1 MKIISKPNILV
12 MLLGEPAE
20 SIVLKA
26 FQILFLMVIHLA
38 LIMAKMVI
46 IMSIGRME
54 SSLLETQLVSLD
66 TQVLITILEEVPEL
80 LLEGILQTA

>member
-20 SIVLKA
+20 STALKA

-66 TQVLITILEEVPEL
+66 SQVLITILEEVPEL
-80 LLEGILQTA
+80 LLEEILQTA

>member
-20 SIVLKA
+20 STPLKA
-26 FQILFLMVIHLA
+26 FQILFLMAIHLA

-54 SSLLETQLVSLD
+54 SSLLETQLISLD
-66 TQVLITILEEVPEL
+66 SQVSITIPEEVPEL